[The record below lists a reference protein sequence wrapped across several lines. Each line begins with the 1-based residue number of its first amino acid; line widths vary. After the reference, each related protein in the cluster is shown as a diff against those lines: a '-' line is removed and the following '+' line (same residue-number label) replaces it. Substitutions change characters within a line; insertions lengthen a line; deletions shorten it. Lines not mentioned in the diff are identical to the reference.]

1 MRALFRGLKPRLMAA
16 FLLLTLLGAVAAT
29 GASYATARNLL
40 LEDAQNGFM
49 NPLVDDVRNA
59 AERLKV
65 PPAQQDLDEFQASL
79 RSPAVV
85 IFDGLRS
92 RNGPDPSAAPA
103 EMREMVK
110 SSRTIIWQRRTD
122 LVEPYV
128 VMGIPLLRPDG
139 TSTGVEVWAWGTL
152 GGPQRA
158 IDSFSTAAWVGVS
171 LVLPLALGLAL
182 FTARGVLR
190 PVRRLGAA
198 ARALGSGRLDTR
210 VDERGSDELA
220 DLART
225 FNRAASQLEASQ
237 AAARRFVADVSHEL
251 RTPLT
256 AMSAVT
262 AVLDEDA
269 ASLPEDTAVA
279 ARLVSAETRKLTRLV
294 NDLMEI
300 SRFDEGRNVLE
311 LDEWDISTA
320 VRDTLAARGW
330 TSSVEASLPD
340 GVVGRV
346 DRRRLDVIVA
356 NLVGNAL
363 KHGVATARPN
373 GNAPAHDGRAA
384 RPDGNAP
391 AHDGAGDHVT
401 ARPNGDAPTH
411 GGAGGHVTAR
421 PDGNAPAHSGADGH
435 TTARPDGDAPTH
447 GGALVR
453 VTVRPDGI
461 EVADSGPGIPEEAL
475 PHIFDRFYKA
485 DTARSRSEGSGL
497 GLAIAWENARLHGGT
512 IEAANA
518 PSGGAVFTL
527 RLPW

>member
-1 MRALFRGLKPRLMAA
+1 MRALLRGLRPRLMAA
-16 FLLLTLLGAVAAT
+16 FLLLTLLGAVAAA

-40 LEDAQNGFM
+40 LEDAQDSFM
-49 NPLVDDVRNA
+49 NPLVNDVRTYA
-59 AERLKV
+59 QRLTV
-65 PPAQQDLDEFQASL
+65 PPAQTDLDDFASYL
-79 RSPAVV
+79 RNSAVV
-85 IFDGLRS
+85 VYQGMHSRGLDAS
-92 RNGPDPSAAPA
+92 SVPQ
-103 EMREMVK
+103 EMREAVK
-110 SSRTIIWQRRTD
+110 TSTKVIWQRRTD
-122 LVEPYV
+122 AAGPIVYV
-128 VMGIPLLRPDG
+128 GIPLLRADG
-139 TSTGVEVWAWGTL
+139 SPTGVEVWAWSSL
-152 GGPQRA
+152 GAPQRA
-158 IDSFSTAAWVGVS
+158 IDSFAKAAWVGVS

-190 PVRRLGAA
+190 PVRRLGDA

-210 VDERGSDELA
+210 VDERGNDELA

-225 FNRAASQLEASQ
+225 FNLSASQLESSQ

-256 AMSAVT
+256 AMNAVT

-269 ASLPEDTAVA
+269 ASLPADTAVA
-279 ARLVSAETRKLTRLV
+279 ARLVSTETRKLTRLV

-300 SRFDEGRNVLE
+300 SRFDEGRNLLE
-311 LDEWDISTA
+311 LDEWDIGTA
-320 VRDTLAARGW
+320 VRDSLAARGW
-330 TSSVEASLPD
+330 TSSVDASLPD
-340 GVVGRV
+340 GVMGRV

-363 KHGVATARPN
+363 KHGGSP
-373 GNAPAHDGRAA
+373 
-384 RPDGNAP
+384 
-391 AHDGAGDHVT
+391 
-401 ARPNGDAPTH
+401 
-411 GGAGGHVTAR
+411 
-421 PDGNAPAHSGADGH
+421 
-435 TTARPDGDAPTH
+435 
-447 GGALVR
+447 VR
-453 VTVRPDGI
+453 VVLRPGVI
-461 EVADSGPGIPEEAL
+461 EVTDNGPGIPADAL

>member
-1 MRALFRGLKPRLMAA
+1 MRSLFRGLRPRLMAA
-16 FLLLTLLGAVAAT
+16 FLLLTLLGAVAAA
-29 GASYATARNLL
+29 GATYATARNLL
-40 LEDAQNGFM
+40 LEDAQNRFM
-49 NPLVDDVRNA
+49 NPLVEDVRIYA
-59 AERLKV
+59 PRLTV
-65 PPAQQDLDEFQASL
+65 PPRQQDLDDFATYL
-79 RSPAVV
+79 RGSAVV
-85 IFDGLRS
+85 LFEGRRS
-92 RNGPDPSAAPA
+92 RSGPDQSFIPA
-103 EMREMVK
+103 QMRESLK
-110 SSRTIIWQRRTD
+110 TSRTVLWQRRTD
-122 LVEPYV
+122 LPHPYV
-128 VMGIPLLRPDG
+128 VIGIPLLHADG
-139 TSTGVEVWAWGTL
+139 TATGVEVWSLTSLDA
-152 GGPQRA
+152 PQRA
-158 IDSFSTAAWVGVS
+158 IDSFATAAWVGVS

-182 FTARGVLR
+182 LTARGVLR

-210 VDERGSDELA
+210 VDDRGSDELA

-225 FNRAASQLEASQ
+225 FNRAAEQLEATQ
-237 AAARRFVADVSHEL
+237 AASRRFVADVSHEL

-269 ASLPEDTAVA
+269 GSLPEDTAVA

-311 LDEWDISTA
+311 LDDWDIGTA

-330 TSSVEASLPD
+330 TSAVDAELPE

-346 DRRRLDVIVA
+346 DRRRLDVVVA

-363 KHGVATARPN
+363 KHG
-373 GNAPAHDGRAA
+373 GAP
-384 RPDGNAP
+384 
-391 AHDGAGDHVT
+391 
-401 ARPNGDAPTH
+401 
-411 GGAGGHVTAR
+411 
-421 PDGNAPAHSGADGH
+421 
-435 TTARPDGDAPTH
+435 
-447 GGALVR
+447 VR
-453 VTVRPDGI
+453 VAVRPDAI
-461 EVADSGPGIPEEAL
+461 EVSDSGPGIPPDAL

-512 IEAANA
+512 ITAANA

>member
-1 MRALFRGLKPRLMAA
+1 MRSLLRGLRPRLMAA
-16 FLLLTLLGAVAAT
+16 FLLLTVLGAVGAA
-29 GASYATARNLL
+29 GASYATARTLL
-40 LEDAQNGFM
+40 LEDAQDGFM
-49 NPLVDDVRNA
+49 NPLVQDVRDYA
-59 AERLKV
+59 PRLTV
-65 PPAQQDLDEFQASL
+65 PPAQEDLDAFGSYL
-79 RSPAVV
+79 RGSAVV
-85 IFDGLRS
+85 VYEGLRS
-92 RNGPDPSAAPA
+92 TSGPDPSFVPA
-103 EMREMVK
+103 EMRERLK
-110 SSRTIIWQRRTD
+110 TSRTILWQRRTD
-122 LVEPYV
+122 LTDPYV
-128 VMGIPLLRPDG
+128 VVGIPLVRADG
-139 TSTGVEVWAWGTL
+139 TPTGVEVWAL
-152 GGPQRA
+152 LYLRGPQTA

-210 VDERGSDELA
+210 VDVRGSDELA

-225 FNRAASQLEASQ
+225 FNQAAEQLEASQ
-237 AAARRFVADVSHEL
+237 AASRRFVADVSHEL

-256 AMSAVT
+256 AMNAVT

-269 ASLPEDTAVA
+269 DTLPPDTAVA

-300 SRFDEGRNVLE
+300 SRFDEGRNLLE
-311 LDEWDISTA
+311 LDDWDIGTA

-330 TSSVEASLPD
+330 TTSVEASLPE
-340 GVVGRV
+340 GVVARV

-363 KHGVATARPN
+363 KHGGVP
-373 GNAPAHDGRAA
+373 
-384 RPDGNAP
+384 
-391 AHDGAGDHVT
+391 
-401 ARPNGDAPTH
+401 
-411 GGAGGHVTAR
+411 
-421 PDGNAPAHSGADGH
+421 
-435 TTARPDGDAPTH
+435 
-447 GGALVR
+447 VR
-453 VTVRPDGI
+453 VSVRPGVI
-461 EVADSGPGIPEEAL
+461 EVADHGPGIPEDAL

-527 RLPW
+527 RLPS

>member
-1 MRALFRGLKPRLMAA
+1 MAA

-65 PPAQQDLDEFQASL
+65 PPAQQDLDDFQASL
-79 RSPAVV
+79 RSPTVV
-85 IFDGLRS
+85 VFGDLRS
-92 RNGPDPSAAPA
+92 RNGPDPSIAPA
-103 EMREMVK
+103 EMREMLK
-110 SSRTIIWQRRTD
+110 SSKTIIWQRRTD

-139 TSTGVEVWAWGTL
+139 SSTGVEVWAWGTL

-210 VDERGSDELA
+210 VDERGSDELS
-220 DLART
+220 DLAQT

-269 ASLPEDTAVA
+269 DSLPEDTAVA
-279 ARLVSAETRKLTRLV
+279 ARLVSAETRKLTHLV

-300 SRFDEGRNVLE
+300 SRFDEGRNLLE

-330 TSSVEASLPD
+330 TSSVEASLPG

-363 KHGVATARPN
+363 KHGSA
-373 GNAPAHDGRAA
+373 GGRVTV
-384 RPDGNAP
+384 RSDGNAP
-391 AHDGAGDHVT
+391 AHDGAH
-401 ARPNGDAPTH
+401 
-411 GGAGGHVTAR
+411 
-421 PDGNAPAHSGADGH
+421 
-435 TTARPDGDAPTH
+435 
-447 GGALVR
+447 VR

>member
-1 MRALFRGLKPRLMAA
+1 MFRGLKPRLMAA
-16 FLLLTLLGAVAAT
+16 FLLLTLLGAVAAA

-40 LEDAQNGFM
+40 LEDAQNSFM
-49 NPLVDDVRNA
+49 NPLVEDVRNYA
-59 AERLKV
+59 PRLRV
-65 PPAQQDLDEFQASL
+65 PPDQQDLDDFGSFL
-79 RSPAVV
+79 RGSATVV
-85 IFDGLRS
+85 YENLRA
-92 RNGPDPSAAPA
+92 RNTPDPSALVPA
-103 EMREMVK
+103 EMREALK
-110 SSRTIIWQRRTD
+110 TSRTVLWQRRTD
-122 LVEPYV
+122 QAEPYV
-128 VMGIPLLRPDG
+128 VIGIPLLRADG
-139 TSTGVEVWAWGTL
+139 TPTGVQVLAWTSL

-158 IDSFSTAAWVGVS
+158 IDSFATAAWVGVS

-225 FNRAASQLEASQ
+225 FNRAAEQLESSQ
-237 AAARRFVADVSHEL
+237 AASRRFVADVSHEL

-256 AMSAVT
+256 AMNAVT

-279 ARLVSAETRKLTRLV
+279 ARLVSTETRKLTRLV

-320 VRDTLAARGW
+320 VRDSLAARGW
-330 TSSVEASLPD
+330 SSSVEATLPD
-340 GVVGRV
+340 GITGRV

-363 KHGVATARPN
+363 KHG
-373 GNAPAHDGRAA
+373 GAP
-384 RPDGNAP
+384 
-391 AHDGAGDHVT
+391 
-401 ARPNGDAPTH
+401 
-411 GGAGGHVTAR
+411 
-421 PDGNAPAHSGADGH
+421 
-435 TTARPDGDAPTH
+435 
-447 GGALVR
+447 VR
-453 VTVRPDGI
+453 VVVRPGVI
-461 EVADSGPGIPEEAL
+461 EVSDNGPGIPPDAL

>member
-1 MRALFRGLKPRLMAA
+1 MRSLHRGLRPRLMAA
-16 FLLLTLLGAVAAT
+16 FLLLTLLGAVAAA

-49 NPLVDDVRNA
+49 NPLVDDVRNYA
-59 AERLKV
+59 TRLRV
-65 PPAQQDLDEFQASL
+65 PPAQQDLDDFQSAL
-79 RSPAVV
+79 RSPTVV
-85 IFDGLRS
+85 VFGDLRS

-103 EMREMVK
+103 EMREAMK
-110 SSRTIIWQRRTD
+110 SSKTIIWQRRTD
-122 LVEPYV
+122 LVEPSV
-128 VMGIPLLRPDG
+128 IIGIPLLRPDG
-139 TSTGVEVWAWGTL
+139 SATGVEVWAWGNL

-158 IDSFSTAAWVGVS
+158 IDSFATAAWVGVS

-190 PVRRLGAA
+190 PVRRLGDA

-210 VDERGSDELA
+210 VDERGSDELS

-237 AAARRFVADVSHEL
+237 AASRRFVADVSHEL

-269 ASLPEDTAVA
+269 DSLPEDTAVA
-279 ARLVSAETRKLTRLV
+279 ARLVSSETRKLTRLV

-300 SRFDEGRNVLE
+300 SRFDEGRNLLE
-311 LDEWDISTA
+311 LDEWDIGTA
-320 VRDTLAARGW
+320 VRDSLAARGW
-330 TSSVEASLPD
+330 TSSVETSLPD
-340 GVVGRV
+340 GITGRV

-363 KHGVATARPN
+363 KHG
-373 GNAPAHDGRAA
+373 GAP
-384 RPDGNAP
+384 
-391 AHDGAGDHVT
+391 
-401 ARPNGDAPTH
+401 
-411 GGAGGHVTAR
+411 
-421 PDGNAPAHSGADGH
+421 
-435 TTARPDGDAPTH
+435 
-447 GGALVR
+447 VR
-453 VTVRPDGI
+453 VTVRPGVI
-461 EVADSGPGIPEEAL
+461 EVSDHGPGIPADAL

-485 DTARSRSEGSGL
+485 DTARARSEGSGL
-497 GLAIAWENARLHGGT
+497 GLAIAWENARLHGGS

>member
-1 MRALFRGLKPRLMAA
+1 MRSLFRGLKPRLMAA
-16 FLLLTLLGAVAAT
+16 FLLLTLLGAVAAA

-40 LEDAQNGFM
+40 LEDAQDGFM
-49 NPLVDDVRNA
+49 NPLVEDVRNYA
-59 AERLKV
+59 PRLTV
-65 PPAQQDLDEFQASL
+65 PPAQQDLDDFGSYLRGSATVVFQ
-79 RSPAVV
+79 
-85 IFDGLRS
+85 GLRS
-92 RNGPDPSAAPA
+92 RNGPDLSVVPA
-103 EMREMVK
+103 EMRETAK
-110 SSRTIIWQRRTD
+110 SSRTVIWQRRTD
-122 LVEPYV
+122 LAEPYV
-128 VMGIPLLRPDG
+128 VIGIPLLRTDG
-139 TSTGVEVWAWGTL
+139 TATGVEVWAMTSL
-152 GGPQRA
+152 GATQTA

-210 VDERGSDELA
+210 VDERGSDELS

-225 FNRAASQLEASQ
+225 FNRAAEQLEASQ
-237 AAARRFVADVSHEL
+237 AASRRFVADVSHEL

-256 AMSAVT
+256 AMNAVT

-269 ASLPEDTAVA
+269 DSLPEDTAVA

-300 SRFDEGRNVLE
+300 SRFDEGRNLLE

-330 TSSVEASLPD
+330 TSSVEASLPE

-363 KHGVATARPN
+363 KHG
-373 GNAPAHDGRAA
+373 
-384 RPDGNAP
+384 
-391 AHDGAGDHVT
+391 GAGV
-401 ARPNGDAPTH
+401 G
-411 GGAGGHVTAR
+411 
-421 PDGNAPAHSGADGH
+421 
-435 TTARPDGDAPTH
+435 
-447 GGALVR
+447 
-453 VTVRPDGI
+453 VTVRPGVI
-461 EVADSGPGIPEEAL
+461 EVSDSGPGIPTDAL